1 LSLSY
6 HIFEA
11 PADIRTEQ
19 WDKLF
24 SKWLSEL
31 QPQLK
36 ADVYVQFV
44 SQDEIREL
52 SRVHRGLDKPTDVL
66 SFTYD
71 PPIQG
76 EADTQVGA
84 EIVICVAVAQEHV
97 DRVGSTLENELATL
111 FVHGLLHIAGLDHQT
126 DVERDEFQRMTRAI
140 MESVGLSEVNLWSD

>member
-1 LSLSY
+1 MSLSY

-11 PADIRTEQ
+11 PAEVRTEQ

-24 SKWLSEL
+24 SQWLFQI
-31 QPQLK
+31 QPELK

-52 SRVHRGLDKPTDVL
+52 SRVHRGLDKSTDVL

-71 PPIQG
+71 PPMRG
-76 EADTQVGA
+76 EDDTQIGA
-84 EIVICVAVAQEHV
+84 EIVICAAVAREHV
-97 DRVGSTLENELATL
+97 ARVGSTLENELATL
-111 FVHGLLHIAGLDHQT
+111 FVHGLLHIAGRDHQT
-126 DVERDEFQRMTRAI
+126 DGERDEFQRLTRAI

>member
-1 LSLSY
+1 MSLSY

-11 PADIRTEQ
+11 PPEVRTEQ

-24 SKWLSEL
+24 SQWLSEL

-52 SRVHRGLDKPTDVL
+52 SRVHVGLDTSTDVL

-71 PPIQG
+71 PPMQA

-84 EIVICVAVAQEHV
+84 EIVICVAVAREHV
-97 DRVGSTLENELATL
+97 DRSGSTLENELATL

-126 DVERDEFQRMTRAI
+126 DAERDEFQRLTRVI

>member
-1 LSLSY
+1 MSLSY